1 MGRITVT
8 SKNPADIRTSARKLS
23 AADYPGTIRSF
34 YPFWDSMYRPFL
46 LGAVEALPASRFE
59 WKPQPEMFTAHQII
73 VHIAECERGWI
84 HNTVE
89 GGTYE
94 EWVVPHRDPAQGW
107 VTVPDAPDHA
117 SLLAMLAEWHRH
129 TQTWLDKPVSELSR
143 MFTSRDP
150 GRPERSYTLHWIL
163 DTLQQHEIHH
173 RAQLILY
180 LRLMGLEPP
189 PSM

>member
-1 MGRITVT
+1 MTSHDPARIR
-8 SKNPADIRTSARKLS
+8 ADARKLS
-23 AADYPGTIRSF
+23 AANFDGTIRSY

-46 LGAVEALPASRFE
+46 TGAVAALPRDRFH
-59 WKPQPEMFTAHQII
+59 WKPRPEMLTAHQVI

-84 HNTVE
+84 HTTLE

-107 VTVPDAPDHA
+107 ETVVDAPDHDA
-117 SLLAMLAEWHRH
+117 LLALLEREHRH
-129 TQTWLDKPVSELSR
+129 VQRWLEKPVSELKR
-143 MFTSRDP
+143 VYTSRVP
-150 GRPERSYTLHWIL
+150 GRPERTHTLHWIL
-163 DTLQQHEIHH
+163 DLLQQHEIHH

-180 LRLMGLEPP
+180 FRLMGLTPP

>member
-1 MGRITVT
+1 M
-8 SKNPADIRTSARKLS
+8 KPADIRIAARKLS
-23 AADYPGTIRSF
+23 EADYRGTIRSF

-46 LGAVEALPASRFE
+46 IEAVRALPAERFH
-59 WKPQPEMFTAHQII
+59 WKPKPEMFTAHQIV

-84 HNTVE
+84 HGTLE
-89 GGTYE
+89 GGAYE

-107 VTVPDAPDHA
+107 ETVQDAPDHQA
-117 SLLAMLAEWHRH
+117 LLAMLEKWHGH
-129 TQTWLDKPVSELSR
+129 TERWLDKPVSELVR
-143 MFTSRDP
+143 VFTSRDP
-150 GRPERSYTLHWIL
+150 GGPERSYTLHWIL
-163 DTLQQHEIHH
+163 DLVQQHEIHH